1 MDGNDDKAD
10 SPFDAQ
16 AAAAQVPAAAA
27 ALLAALKAKRAA
39 NAAATAREFAL
50 KSVRGLEP
58 VIVDLFDSG
67 ATLGEVFNILQQALP
82 AVAPAEMRYAL
93 AQTRERYR
101 LNAPP
106 ARQPSSGKA
115 SAPATSRRAPRPAPA
130 ARSPTQ
136 HAPPIRASSAPGIAD
151 LPNWADGSDRR
162 PDESDVD
169 YALRKN
175 LEGSPEASRKF
186 IDDHNI

>member
-1 MDGNDDKAD
+1 MDGNDDKTD

-101 LNAPP
+101 LNALP
-106 ARQPSSGKA
+106 ARLPSSDKA
-115 SAPATSRRAPRPAPA
+115 SAPAASRRAPRHARA

-136 HAPPIRASSAPGIAD
+136 DAPAIRASCAPGIAD
-151 LPNWADGSDRR
+151 LPSWADGSDRR
-162 PDESDVD
+162 PDESDAD

-175 LEGSPEASRKF
+175 LEGPPEARRKF

>member
-82 AVAPAEMRYAL
+82 AVAPGEMRYAL

-106 ARQPSSGKA
+106 ARLPSSGKA
-115 SAPATSRRAPRPAPA
+115 SAPSTSRRAPRPAPA

-136 HAPPIRASSAPGIAD
+136 DAPAIRASSAPGIAD

-162 PDESDVD
+162 SDESDAD

-175 LEGSPEASRKF
+175 LEGPPEARRKF

>member
-1 MDGNDDKAD
+1 MDGSEDRAD

-39 NAAATAREFAL
+39 NVAVTAREFAL

-82 AVAPAEMRYAL
+82 AVAPADMRYAL

-101 LNAPP
+101 LNALP
-106 ARQPSSGKA
+106 ANHPAKVKA
-115 SAPATSRRAPRPAPA
+115 AAPATSRRASRPVPP
-130 ARSPTQ
+130 ARSPAQ
-136 HAPPIRASSAPGIAD
+136 GALAIRASDTPGIAD
-151 LPNWADGSDRR
+151 LPDWADGSDRR
-162 PDESDVD
+162 PDESDAD
-169 YALRKN
+169 YVLRKN
-175 LEGSPEASRKF
+175 LEGPPEARRNF
-186 IDDHNI
+186 IDGHDI

>member
-1 MDGNDDKAD
+1 MDGNEDKAD

-67 ATLGEVFNILQQALP
+67 ATLGEVLNILQQALP
-82 AVAPAEMRYAL
+82 AVAPVDMRYAL

-101 LNAPP
+101 LNTLPAKHSPSGQPAAP
-106 ARQPSSGKA
+106 
-115 SAPATSRRAPRPAPA
+115 TSRRAPRSVLPAQPQARGAPA
-130 ARSPTQ
+130 S
-136 HAPPIRASSAPGIAD
+136 RASPALEIAG
-151 LPNWADGSDRR
+151 LPDWADGSDRR